1 LNQAVTVGATGKVVD
16 FVADTDGRTLPDL
29 ARRRAVAAI
38 ADTIGVT
45 VAGASTDIADLL
57 LGALSDAGPLA
68 GSHQLLGTDLTGNA
82 LDAALFN
89 GAAAHALDYD
99 DVNHP
104 GPMHP
109 SCHIVPALLALS
121 TLQPVSGA
129 DVVGAYIIGFEI
141 DGKLGRMLN
150 PRHYDRGWH
159 ATSTIGTVA
168 AAAAGARLTGLPSE
182 AIPNC
187 LALAASSAAGL
198 RGNIGSMAKPL
209 HAGAAARAAVQ
220 AVLLARRGFTGT
232 ANILE
237 RRHGYLAAFGDGLG
251 SAPDL
256 LAELGHSWDIESE
269 YGLGLKPYPCCGEA
283 TAAVEAALILAS
295 SAPTGDI
302 HRIVVTTNER
312 ATRILTYPQPQTV
325 EEARFSLPFCVATA
339 LINRRADLDAFSEAA
354 LASDAIRGLLPRVEH
369 VISEEH
375 RDEREYGAHVRITR
389 SGGQEVEAEVPIAK
403 GWSDRWLTSAEQL
416 DKFLMCTRGHL
427 SETAARELHDVL
439 MRLDKIPN
447 FADVRSRLCRI

>member
-1 LNQAVTVGATGKVVD
+1 
-16 FVADTDGRTLPDL
+16 
-29 ARRRAVAAI
+29 VAAI
-38 ADTIGVT
+38 ADTIGVAL
-45 VAGASTDIADLL
+45 AGASTDIAESILAA
-57 LGALSDAGPLA
+57 LGDAGPLV
-68 GSHQLLGTDLTGNA
+68 GDHLLLGTGKTGSA

-109 SCHIVPALLALS
+109 SCHIVPTLLALS
-121 TLQPVSGA
+121 TLQPISGA
-129 DVVGAYIIGFEI
+129 DIVDAYIIGFEI

-168 AAAAGARLTGLPSE
+168 AAAAGARLAGLPADVVSH
-182 AIPNC
+182 C
-187 LALAASSAAGL
+187 LALAASSATGL

-232 ANILE
+232 AEILE
-237 RRHGYLAAFGDGLG
+237 RRHGYLSAFGDDLD

-269 YGLGLKPYPCCGEA
+269 FGLGLKPYPCCGEA
-283 TAAVEAALILAS
+283 TAAVEAALMLAPR
-295 SAPTGDI
+295 APAAEI
-302 HRIVVTTNER
+302 RRVVVSTNAR
-312 ATRILTYPQPQTV
+312 ATRILTYPRPETV

-339 LINRRADLDAFSEAA
+339 LVNRRADLDAFSETA
-354 LASDAIRGLLPRVEH
+354 LASEEVRRLLARVEH
-369 VISEEH
+369 VVSEGH
-375 RDEREYGAHVRITR
+375 RDEREYGAHVRITLS
-389 SGGQEVEAEVPIAK
+389 SGEDAEVEVPVAK
-403 GWSDRWLTSAEQL
+403 GWSDRWLTPEEQL
-416 DKFLMCTRGHL
+416 QKFIMCTRGHL
-427 SETAARELHDVL
+427 SEADARAMHDVL
-439 MRLDKIPN
+439 MRLDSVPD
-447 FADVRSRLCRI
+447 FADVRSRLRCR